1 MNSQVT
7 FSICKEMVQAQ
18 TMTIAIAMAMMVAL
32 VVQSAPSMGM
42 RAAYEVAEA
51 EGETR

>member
-1 MNSQVT
+1 M
-7 FSICKEMVQAQ
+7 
-18 TMTIAIAMAMMVAL
+18 TMAIAMAMTVALL
-32 VVQSAPSMGM
+32 VVQFAPSMGM